1 MTIDYEVEYD
11 NRARVPEHQQ
21 IFDRWSA
28 ENAVYRAEA
37 RGAELNLRYGSSE
50 RQTMDIFPA
59 TDGDAAA
66 APLAMF
72 IHGGWWRSLDPSMFG
87 QVAAGPNKQGVTV
100 AVAGYDLCPQVTI
113 PTIIEQMR
121 AACLWLWR
129 KTNKRITVYG
139 HSAGGHLAA
148 CMVATDW
155 KTLDTDAPADLVP
168 AAYSI
173 SGVFDLAPLT
183 QISVNQDLKLDDKTA
198 RDCSP
203 LYWKVPAGRTF
214 DAVVGALES
223 SEFLRQ
229 SKIIAETWGQG
240 AAQTRYEEI
249 PGANHFTAVDPL
261 SDGNSAMSKRVAELA
276 RKVSAMAL

>member
-1 MTIDYEVEYD
+1 MAIDYEVEYD

-28 ENAVYRAEA
+28 ENAAYRATA
-37 RGAELNLRYGSSE
+37 RGAELDIRYGSSE

-59 TDGDAAA
+59 ADGDAAA

-87 QVAAGPNKQGVTV
+87 QLAAGPNKLGVTV

-113 PTIIEQMR
+113 PIIIEEMR

-129 KTNKRITVYG
+129 KYRKRITVYG

-155 KTLDTDAPADLVP
+155 KTLAPDAPADLVP

-173 SGVFDLAPLT
+173 SGVFDLAPLLQT
-183 QISVNQDLKLDDKTA
+183 SVNQDLKLDEKAA

-214 DAVVGALES
+214 DAAVGVLES

-229 SKIIAETWGQG
+229 SKTIAEAWRQDMVD
-240 AAQTRYEEI
+240 TRYEEI

-261 SDGNSAMSKRVAELA
+261 SDGHSAMSKRVAELA
-276 RKVSAMAL
+276 RSVAAMAL